1 MPILKKDNDP
11 IGQAIW
17 DYVNNIREDSIVVN
31 SEIAED
37 DVLLPSYFF
46 REYDQMPIQEQKA
59 LSLCNGRILDVGA
72 GAGAHA
78 LWLQEKGYDVD
89 ALEISKLSCDTMTIR
104 GVKNVILQ
112 DIWTY
117 KNQKYDTIL
126 MLMNGAGLAR
136 TLPGLSTLLNHIKT
150 LLNPKGKI
158 LIDSSDLLYLFED
171 ENGETWV
178 DLASD
183 NYYGEID
190 YQLTYKTIVGL
201 PFTWLFVDQ
210 ETLSDC
216 AQSIGFKVCEISK
229 GDHYDFLLELALA

>member
-1 MPILKKDNDP
+1 MSLIKKENDP

-17 DYVNNIREDSIVVN
+17 DYANGIREDSIVVN

-72 GAGAHA
+72 GAGAHV

-89 ALEISKLSCDTMTIR
+89 ALEISKLSCDTMTKR

-112 DIWTY
+112 DIWEY
-117 KNQKYDTIL
+117 KDQKYDTIL

-136 TLPGLSTLLNHIKT
+136 TLPGLSTLLNHLKT

-171 ENGETWV
+171 
-178 DLASD
+178 
-183 NYYGEID
+183 
-190 YQLTYKTIVGL
+190 KTIVGL

-210 ETLSDC
+210 ETLRDC
-216 AQSIGFKVCEISK
+216 AQSIGFKVCETSK

>member
-1 MPILKKDNDP
+1 MALIQKENDP

-17 DYVNNIREDSIVVN
+17 DYANGIREDSIVVN

-72 GAGAHA
+72 GAGAHT
-78 LWLQEKGYDVD
+78 LWLQEKGFEAD
-89 ALEISKLSCDTMTIR
+89 ALDISKLSCDVMQKR
-104 GVKNVILQ
+104 GVKSVILQ
-112 DIWTY
+112 DILEL
-117 KNQKYDTIL
+117 KEQKYDTIL
-126 MLMNGAGLAR
+126 MLMNGAGLAK
-136 TLPGLSTLLNHIKT
+136 TLPGLSMLLNHLKT

-158 LIDSSDLLYLFED
+158 LIDSSDLLYLFKDED
-171 ENGETWV
+171 GEIWI
-178 DLASD
+178 DLASE

-190 YQLTYKTIVGL
+190 YQLTYKSTVGK

-210 ETLSDC
+210 ETLSDY
-216 AQSIGFKVCEISK
+216 AQEAGFRVKEIFK
-229 GDHYDFLLELALA
+229 GDHYDFLLELALT

>member
-1 MPILKKDNDP
+1 MSLIKKENDP

-17 DYVNNIREDSIVVN
+17 DYANGIREDSIVVN

-72 GAGAHA
+72 GAGAHV
-78 LWLQEKGYDVD
+78 LWLQEKGCDVD
-89 ALEISKLSCDTMTIR
+89 ALEISSLSCETMIKR
-104 GVKNVILQ
+104 GVKNVVLQ

-117 KNQKYDTIL
+117 KDEKYDTIL

-136 TLPGLSTLLNHIKT
+136 TLPGLSTLLNHLKT

-171 ENGETWV
+171 ENGETWF
-178 DLASD
+178 DLASE

-210 ETLSDC
+210 ETLSGC

>member
-17 DYVNNIREDSIVVN
+17 DYANGIREDSIVVN

-89 ALEISKLSCDTMTIR
+89 ALEISKLSCDTMTKR

-112 DIWTY
+112 DIWEY
-117 KNQKYDTIL
+117 KDQKYDTIL

-136 TLPGLSTLLNHIKT
+136 TLPGLSTLLNHLKT

-171 ENGETWV
+171 ENGETWF
-178 DLASD
+178 DLAAD